1 MSATR
6 KFRYLLIDSP
16 VCPLFNC
23 IYFVLFCQKV
33 ELKHTIEQVH
43 EEQERIVKLE
53 TIKKS
58 LEVEIKVSFRTFEQ

>member
-1 MSATR
+1 MGN
-6 KFRYLLIDSP
+6 ID
-16 VCPLFNC
+16 
-23 IYFVLFCQKV
+23 YFQV

-58 LEVEIKVSFRTFEQ
+58 LEVEIKV